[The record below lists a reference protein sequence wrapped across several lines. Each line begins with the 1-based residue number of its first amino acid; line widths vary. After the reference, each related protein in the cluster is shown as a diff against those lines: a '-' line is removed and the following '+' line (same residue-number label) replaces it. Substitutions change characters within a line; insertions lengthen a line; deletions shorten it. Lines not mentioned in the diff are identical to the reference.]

1 MGYGS
6 DNPFKGNGYKNPQ
19 TRKLLET
26 IENKDYG
33 SISRGKTFKNEKASD
48 QKPPDEAPKK
58 LTEAERLEREHLR
71 TLEN

>member
-26 IENKDYG
+26 IEKKDYG
-33 SISRGKTFKNEKASD
+33 SISAGKTFKNETAND
-48 QKPPDEAPKK
+48 
-58 LTEAERLEREHLR
+58 
-71 TLEN
+71 